1 MPDTEP
7 SLPSLDDKCTD
18 LKRKYGKCFNK
29 WYTEKLLNGVFE
41 DDCRDLFTEYRQ
53 CVDVIF
59 PLFLPFANM
68 QFRNQCWQNL

>member
-18 LKRKYGKCFNK
+18 FKRKYENCFNK

-53 CVDVIF
+53 CV
-59 PLFLPFANM
+59 
-68 QFRNQCWQNL
+68 